1 MPVPLK
7 HAITNTLVQNKKLK
21 QVYTMTELSALM
33 DASDIALEAI
43 WTFVLSD
50 PDSCFIVLL
59 ALSLMPR
66 VAKLHLNTTLIDVL
80 ATWGQWKQEMYGKDA
95 NTSSYCRIYIYIHI

>member
-43 WTFVLSD
+43 WTFVISD
-50 PDSCFIVLL
+50 PNSCFIVLL
-59 ALSLMPR
+59 ALPR